1 MVKLE
6 SLENLCYVVVVRNA
20 NDVMYYNGGGK
31 SIPLDL
37 SPTIAEWTPNLS
49 EAKTYNNLSGAEKK
63 AKIFRKS
70 FKELSQAAAKIHVNA
85 ELVHKKEV
93 MLARLKG

>member
-6 SLENLCYVVVVRNA
+6 PLENLCYVVVVKNK
-20 NDVMYYNGGGK
+20 DDIMYYNGGNK
-31 SIPLDL
+31 STYLDRGL
-37 SPTIAEWTPNLS
+37 SIAEWTPNLN
-49 EAKTYNNLSGAEKK
+49 EAKTYNNLSEATKK
-63 AKIFRKS
+63 AKIFRDS
-70 FKELSQAAAKIHVNA
+70 FKQLSQTTGTIRVNA